1 MKLGLFE
8 LIKLVIAVL
17 VLKSKIKKQNLDD
30 AAIAKEIVNIA
41 ESFVPGVIDA
51 DEKAAIIEL
60 IDQIAK
66 M

>member
-17 VLKSKIKKQNLDD
+17 SLKSKIKKQNLDD

-60 IDQIAK
+60 IDQIAQ

>member
-1 MKLGLFE
+1 MKFGLFE

-41 ESFVPGVIDA
+41 ESFIPGVLDA
-51 DEKAAIIEL
+51 EEKAAVIEM
-60 IDQIAK
+60 IDTIAA